1 MWINL
6 TTIMPSEAI
15 AIFAMA
21 IVTYLTR
28 VAGLWLMNRFT
39 FSQPVKTWLNQ
50 IPGAIM
56 ISIVAPV
63 AINGGIAELVAG
75 LMTLV
80 AIARTRNLA
89 LAMFIGVVTAGVL
102 RNYLHI

>member
-1 MWINL
+1 MWINVT
-6 TTIMPSEAI
+6 TTIPSGAI
-15 AIFAMA
+15 AIFGMA
-21 IVTYLTR
+21 IVTYVTR

-39 FSQPVKTWLNQ
+39 FSQPIKRWLNQ
-50 IPGAIM
+50 IPGAMM

-89 LAMFIGVVTAGVL
+89 LAMFVGVATVGIL
-102 RNYLHI
+102 RN